1 MAPSWRFLVPEA
13 GFHQLQISRAGFV
26 QSEYLQRRA
35 NRRTYPMLGFA
46 LAQFVRCH
54 KHVLMRL
61 DDLQS
66 TSAAT
71 LIVAPVAGLRASR
84 SGVSFTLNLPKPGME
99 VSAIPR
105 QS

>member
-1 MAPSWRFLVPEA
+1 MAASACKESFRDAPIAHAKKAHWFKASF
-13 GFHQLQISRAGFV
+13 
-26 QSEYLQRRA
+26 
-35 NRRTYPMLGFA
+35 NA
-46 LAQFVRCH
+46 LAGAKVSF
-54 KHVLMRL
+54 LA
-61 DDLQS
+61 
-66 TSAAT
+66 AAT